1 MPPLPLPEHVHNRL
15 AEEFK
20 RAAAMVAGVDDVDA
34 KSYYFS
40 LFHGETGRQ
49 LNMHW
54 DSNLALLWLVGQS
67 LCAAIANRAKL
78 PPGVAFPAG
87 VPDEFLQA
95 LNDVSAKLAAAFE
108 GSEIDMP
115 SFHDAL
121 ARAAELTYVTT
132 GNGVYLYQKGH
143 VKL

>member
-1 MPPLPLPEHVHNRL
+1 MPTLPKQIHDRL
-15 AEEFK
+15 AKEFK
-20 RAAAMVAGVDDVDA
+20 LAASKVAEVDDVDA
-34 KSYYFS
+34 KAYYFS
-40 LFHGETGRQ
+40 VFHGETGRQ

-54 DSNLALLWLVGQS
+54 DSDLALLWVVGQTA
-67 LCAAIANRAKL
+67 CAAIASRAKL

-87 VPDEFLQA
+87 VPDGVLQA
-95 LNDVSAKLAAAFE
+95 LDEISAELAAAFE

-115 SFHDAL
+115 RFHAAL
-121 ARAAELTYVTT
+121 AKAAELTYVTT